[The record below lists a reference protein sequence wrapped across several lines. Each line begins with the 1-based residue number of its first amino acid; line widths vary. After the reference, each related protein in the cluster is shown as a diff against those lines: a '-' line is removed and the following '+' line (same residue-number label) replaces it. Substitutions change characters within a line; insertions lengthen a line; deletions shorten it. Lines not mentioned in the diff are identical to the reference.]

1 MVAFLKGALKY
12 LGYTAFFLLALLAFV
27 YWTLPTDEVKAYLV
41 RKASD
46 EYNAD
51 LDITHLSTWGLAGVE
66 AEGIT
71 FTPRPSPEQLAE
83 MREARQARAAWE
95 EAKKAKAEDAAKE
108 KSEAAKGA
116 KDEDGEDGEAK
127 DLAEA
132 VAKAKAAGDDP
143 TKNPVPTV
151 AAGRKKPAGKDA
163 KDTKEAKDDKP
174 PPIPAGP
181 QPLLVESLR
190 AKVSPFDLIGGVID
204 GRVEAALLGGTVEVD
219 FKRHAEQL
227 EVDAHWDGLDLGQ
240 LSVLRST
247 LPLPLVGGFEGQVD
261 VEIPR
266 NDKGQLRL
274 ASMTGSIDLKVAD
287 ARIGPGRIESDKLGA
302 FPYFDVPA
310 VRVAELG
317 GKLAF
322 GKRRATFENFA
333 FTGKDVEGELS
344 GYIQLA
350 NDLKRWGPRAFLRF
364 KFSDAFV
371 KENREV
377 KTAMSSIPYLRQ
389 GTDRDGFTGFAVT
402 NTLASPKWRPRKTNP
417 YRTTPRA
424 ARPAPDKG
432 ATKRPVRKPAS
443 VVDRKARV
451 RDRAEELRR
460 ARQLG
465 RPDKRA
471 GDDTPDIA
479 AMRAGKLKPTPA
491 AAADEDEDEVEVEV
505 EEDPEEHEEEAV
517 ADKAEGEGEAEA
529 EADEKPDADGGA
541 AAEE

>member
-12 LGYTAFFLLALLAFV
+12 LGYTAFFLLALIAFV

-83 MREARQARAAWE
+83 IREARQARKAWE

-108 KSEAAKGA
+108 KTEAAKAGA
-116 KDEDGEDGEAK
+116 GDEESGGDAE
-127 DLAEA
+127 DLAAA
-132 VAKAKAAGDDP
+132 VAKAGAEDP
-143 TKNPVPTV
+143 TKVAAAKV
-151 AAGRKKPAGKDA
+151 AAGKKKPAGKDP
-163 KDTKEAKDDKP
+163 KDAKEAKEDKP

-204 GRVEAALLGGTVEVD
+204 GRLEAALLGGTVEVD
-219 FKRHAEQL
+219 FNRHAEQL
-227 EVDAHWDGLDLGQ
+227 DVDAHWDGLDLGQ
-240 LSVLRST
+240 LSVLRSV

-274 ASMTGSIDLKVAD
+274 ASMTGTVDLKVAD
-287 ARIGPGRIESDKLGA
+287 ARLGPGRIESDKLGA
-302 FPYFDVPA
+302 FPFFDVPA

-317 GKLAF
+317 GKLTF

-333 FTGKDVEGELS
+333 FTGKDVEGEIS
-344 GYIQLA
+344 GYVQLA

-402 NTLASPKWRPRKTNP
+402 GTLPAPKWRPRKTNP

-424 ARPAPDKG
+424 ARAAAED
-432 ATKRPVRKPAS
+432 KRPAKRPTRKPAS
-443 VVDRKARV
+443 LADRKARV
-451 RDRAEELRR
+451 RDRADELRR
-460 ARQLG
+460 ARELG
-465 RPDKRA
+465 RPNKRA

-479 AMRAGKLKPTPA
+479 AIRAGKLKPTPA
-491 AAADEDEDEVEVEV
+491 AGADDEAEVEVEP
-505 EEDPEEHEEEAV
+505 EPEDEV
-517 ADKAEGEGEAEA
+517 AENADDEAEA
-529 EADEKPDADGGA
+529 EVEEGDGEEKAAEPDGGA
-541 AAEE
+541 AEE

>member
-12 LGYTAFFLLALLAFV
+12 LGYTAFFLLALIAFV

-83 MREARQARAAWE
+83 IREARQARKAWE

-108 KSEAAKGA
+108 KTEAAKGGA
-116 KDEDGEDGEAK
+116 GDDEEGGDAK

-132 VAKAKAAGDDP
+132 VAKAKAAGDDA
-143 TKNPVPTV
+143 KGAAAKV
-151 AAGRKKPAGKDA
+151 AAGKKKPAA
-163 KDTKEAKDDKP
+163 KDTKEAKEDKP

-204 GRVEAALLGGTVEVD
+204 GRVEAALLGGTIEVD
-219 FKRHAEQL
+219 FNRHAEQL
-227 EVDAHWDGLDLGQ
+227 DVDAHWGGLDLAQ
-240 LSVLRST
+240 LSVLRSV

-274 ASMTGSIDLKVAD
+274 ASMTGTIDLKVAD

-333 FTGKDVEGELS
+333 FTGKDVEGEIS

-424 ARPAPDKG
+424 ARPAAD
-432 ATKRPVRKPAS
+432 KRPAKRPTRKPAS
-443 VVDRKARV
+443 MVDRKARV

-465 RPDKRA
+465 RPTKRA

-479 AMRAGKLKPTPA
+479 AIRAGKLKPTPA
-491 AAADEDEDEVEVEV
+491 AGADDDDTEV
-505 EEDPEEHEEEAV
+505 
-517 ADKAEGEGEAEA
+517 
-529 EADEKPDADGGA
+529 
-541 AAEE
+541 

>member
-1 MVAFLKGALKY
+1 MVAFLRGAAKY
-12 LGYTAFFLLALLAFV
+12 LGYTAFFLVALVAFV

-66 AEGIT
+66 VEGVT

-83 MREARQARAAWE
+83 IREARQARAAWE

-116 KDEDGEDGEAK
+116 KDADGADGEAT

-132 VAKAKAAGDDP
+132 VAKAKATGDDP
-143 TKNPVPTV
+143 TKDPVPTV

-163 KDTKEAKDDKP
+163 KDSKEAKDDKP
-174 PPIPAGP
+174 PPIPTGP

-190 AKVSPFDLIGGVID
+190 AKVSPFDLISGVID
-204 GRVEAALLGGTVEVD
+204 GRIEAALLGGTVEVD

-302 FPYFDVPA
+302 FPFFDVPA

-389 GTDRDGFTGFAVT
+389 GTDRDGYTGFAVT
-402 NTLASPKWRPRKTNP
+402 GTLAAPKWRPRKTNP

-424 ARPAPDKG
+424 ARPAAAKDT
-432 ATKRPVRKPAS
+432 AAKRPVRKPAS

-465 RPDKRA
+465 RPTAKGA

-479 AMRAGKLKPTPA
+479 ALRAGKLRPTPA
-491 AAADEDEDEVEVEV
+491 AAADEDEAEVEVEV
-505 EEDPEEHEEEAV
+505 EPEPEEVEEDEEVV
-517 ADKAEGEGEAEA
+517 ADKAEGEGEAE
-529 EADEKPDADGGA
+529 EKPEPDGGA
-541 AAEE
+541 GEE